1 MVAQSVAIRGR
12 EGGATAEL
20 GGEISGAL
28 RASQGGGDKPHVL
41 TSAVR
46 RLTPRECERLMGF
59 QFSCSPDYPELGK
72 MTLDAGGRRTTPPYH
87 GVENQPNNAPTDHG
101 IKRLEI
107 RGPCQNSHG

>member
-59 QFSCSPDYPELGK
+59 QFSCSPDYPGAWQD
-72 MTLDAGGRRTTPPYH
+72 DAGRWWSPDYTAIPC
-87 GVENQPNNAPTDHG
+87 VENQPNNAPTDHG